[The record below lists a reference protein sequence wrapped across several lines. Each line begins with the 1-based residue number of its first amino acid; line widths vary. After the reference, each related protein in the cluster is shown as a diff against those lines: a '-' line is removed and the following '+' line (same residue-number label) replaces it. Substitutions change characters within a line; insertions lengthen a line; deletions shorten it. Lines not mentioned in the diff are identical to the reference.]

1 MPMEPLTI
9 DEVWQKLHV
18 LDGQVVPTLVKKRL
32 NRIIGFTSEAMAR
45 ETEIPGGRGWR
56 DATPVSKADIRRIWS
71 LLTKTGYYSGD
82 GALAVACL
90 VKVPELGVELDEG
103 RTPRTIV
110 LKNGQ
115 ITSKIKTQMRTDD
128 EDDQEF
134 GDLDRIVVDPDICSG
149 KPTIRGTRI
158 MVSNILGMFAGDY
171 SVNRILKSYPEISR
185 LDVISAVEYA
195 SLVVDEEKMVG
206 RS

>member
-1 MPMEPLTI
+1 
-9 DEVWQKLHV
+9 
-18 LDGQVVPTLVKKRL
+18 
-32 NRIIGFTSEAMAR
+32 
-45 ETEIPGGRGWR
+45 
-56 DATPVSKADIRRIWS
+56 
-71 LLTKTGYYSGD
+71 
-82 GALAVACL
+82 
-90 VKVPELGVELDEG
+90 
-103 RTPRTIV
+103 
-110 LKNGQ
+110 
-115 ITSKIKTQMRTDD
+115 MRTDD